1 MSSRR
6 KLYKKPTYF
15 RSAVAYQNELEI
27 SEEGGEFDAGYIKNV
42 SIIAQGEALGHGMW
56 IDDVFANQVALQ
68 LAEADAG
75 IKVRFT
81 HPDMSGD
88 GLAKGMG
95 RAFYKKKDKNK
106 VYADIH
112 FWKSAHDG
120 PDGNL
125 AGYVIQRAKEDPSSF
140 GMSISFQQ
148 DLESQAEFVENNS
161 EDGAFGS
168 PDPNNLDNLPH
179 VRLSKLRAADFVDE
193 PAANPDGLFCVDE
206 TFKEAEQ
213 MLSFALG
220 LTEEQPETCSF
231 GIDPSRAA
239 GFVQRFMESRKMK
252 IQFQNAAVAEVEQPE
267 QEAVNEDAVVQEA
280 VAEETQEAIDAG
292 EQPVEITPEDA
303 DPVEALAEG
312 DEAADVKEAGLS
324 SDNTREDLERFV
336 SAFGVQFGTKAFLD
350 GKSYEETSAE
360 YISALSAENR
370 QLVEAM
376 KLKQETE
383 EASLSAGG
391 EDVEEKEVGFASNI
405 IGRYFK

>member
-15 RSAVAYQNELEI
+15 RSAVAYQNELDI
-27 SEEGGEFDAGYIKNV
+27 SEEGGEFGAGYIKNV
-42 SIIAQGEALGHGMW
+42 SVIAQGEALGHGMW

-68 LAEADAG
+68 LAEAESG

-95 RAFYKKKDKNK
+95 RAFYKRKKKNK

-148 DLESQAEFVENNS
+148 DLESQAEFVQDNS
-161 EDGAFGS
+161 DDGAFAS

-267 QEAVNEDAVVQEA
+267 QEAVNEDAVVQDA
-280 VAEETQEAIDAG
+280 VAEETPETIETVAEA
-292 EQPVEITPEDA
+292 VEVVVEDA
-303 DPVEALAEG
+303 DPVEALAEN
-312 DEAADVKEAGLS
+312 DEAAKVQEAGLS
-324 SDNTREDLERFV
+324 SDSTRQDLERFV

-350 GKSYEETSAE
+350 GKSYEDSSAE

-376 KLKQETE
+376 KLQQETE
-383 EASLSAGG
+383 EGSLSSGN
-391 EDVEEKEVGFASNI
+391 EDVKPQSVGFASNI
-405 IGRYFK
+405 VSNYFK

>member
-27 SEEGGEFDAGYIKNV
+27 SEEGGEFDAGYIKGV
-42 SIIAQGEALGHGMW
+42 SVIAQGEALGHGMW
-56 IDDVFANQVALQ
+56 IDEVFANQVALQ
-68 LAEADAG
+68 LAEAEAG
-75 IKVRFT
+75 VKVRFT

-239 GFVQRFMESRKMK
+239 GFV
-252 IQFQNAAVAEVEQPE
+252 
-267 QEAVNEDAVVQEA
+267 VQEA
-280 VAEETQEAIDAG
+280 VAEETQEVIDAG
-292 EQPVEITPEDA
+292 EQPVEIAPVDA

-312 DEAADVKEAGLS
+312 DEAVDVKEAGLS

-350 GKSYEETSAE
+350 GKSYEETSSE